1 MGWVSL
7 PDGSAKFPG
16 FSRKSIEPKG
26 TDGRASNT
34 FRGRRRLRTHDGGLE
49 PLRGEVFLDWL
60 MPRPGFRWIDIG
72 CGSGAFSELLVERCA
87 PAEVK
92 GIDPSEA
99 QLAFARTRP
108 AARLA
113 EFRQGDAMAL
123 PFAADR
129 FDAAVMALVIFFVPE
144 PAKGLAEM
152 VRVVAPGGTIAAYA
166 WDMLGAGYP
175 GEPIRAELRELG
187 LNPPLPPSVGASRI
201 DALRTLWSGA
211 GLDAVET
218 REIAVQRVF
227 ADFDEFWTTTLS
239 AATIGPIV
247 AAMPAAE
254 AERLKARVRERL
266 PPDAAG
272 QITYTAR
279 ANAVKGRKP
288 A

>member
-1 MGWVSL
+1 MAEHQIRFEDGAAYERMMGVW
-7 PDGSAKFPG
+7 
-16 FSRKSIEPKG
+16 SRF
-26 TDGRASNT
+26 A
-34 FRGRRRLRTHDGGLE
+34 
-49 PLRGEVFLDWL
+49 GEVFLDWL

-201 DALRTLWSGA
+201 DALRTLWTGA